1 MRVAVTGTPGTGKTT
16 AVGAVETDLEVV
28 HLNEV
33 IRERGLSVGIDET
46 RDSLIADLD
55 AVREWFDGRDDVL
68 VESHLAHHLPVD
80 RVVVLRCAPAVL
92 EDRLRERSTGGESSA
107 GADESPLSAVESTS
121 PSDEPSS
128 SLDESSVENAT
139 SEALDLVL
147 AEAVEMHGENAIYE
161 IDTTDREPPEVAR
174 EIERVIAGTREP
186 SVGTVSFIDY
196 L

>member
-16 AVGAVETDLEVV
+16 AVAAVDTDLEVV

-33 IRERGLSVGIDET
+33 IRERGLSTGIDET

-55 AVREWFDGRDDVL
+55 AVRKWFDGRDDVV
-68 VESHLAHHLPVD
+68 VESHLAHHLPAD
-80 RVVVLRCAPAVL
+80 RVVVLRCAPTVL
-92 EDRLRERSTGGESSA
+92 EERLRERSAGGESSA
-107 GADESPLSAVESTS
+107 
-121 PSDEPSS
+121 
-128 SLDESSVENAT
+128 ENAT

-147 AEAVEMHGENAIYE
+147 AEAVELHGENAIYE
-161 IDTTDREPPEVAR
+161 IDTTDREPSGVAR
-174 EIERVIAGTREP
+174 EIERVIVGTREP